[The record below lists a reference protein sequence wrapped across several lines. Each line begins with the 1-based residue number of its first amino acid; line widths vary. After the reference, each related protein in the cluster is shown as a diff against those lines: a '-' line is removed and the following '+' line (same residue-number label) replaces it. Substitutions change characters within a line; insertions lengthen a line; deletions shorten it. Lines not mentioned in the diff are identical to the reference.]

1 MLKGHATAEG
11 TTRFR
16 KRLQGTVP
24 SEHFRECGDL
34 WLSSIG
40 FGTYLGK
47 DDDADDQKYLD
58 ASPRAA
64 ELGVNVFDTA
74 INYRSQ
80 RSERTLGQ
88 TLAALAEEG
97 EIVREELLICT
108 KGGYVPFDGVRPSD
122 PAAYFEEAF
131 VSRGIIGEG
140 ELAAGCHCMAPRFL
154 ATQLE
159 QSRKN
164 LGLETIDVYYVHNP
178 EHQLVEFG
186 RAAFKERLLDA
197 FRALEE
203 AVTRGEIRFYGT
215 ATWQGFR
222 EETGAAGLLSLEE
235 IVGIAREAGGDS
247 HHFRFVQLPMNFAM
261 PEAITL
267 KNQSVRGK
275 TMTMVE
281 AADRF
286 GITLVASAS
295 LLQARFAGG
304 LSPGIGEILTGFKSD
319 AQRAIQFVRSTPGFT
334 VALVGMKKRAH
345 VDENLQVARIPP
357 VSMETYFK
365 LFEQGGD
372 A

>member
-1 MLKGHATAEG
+1 MLEGHATAEG

-16 KRLQGTVP
+16 KRLQGTIP
-24 SEHFRECGDL
+24 SGHFRECGDL

-40 FGTYLGK
+40 FGTCLGN
-47 DDDADDQKYLD
+47 DDDADDQKYLE

-64 ELGVNVFDTA
+64 ALGVNVFDTA

-80 RSERTLGQ
+80 RSERILGQ
-88 TLAALAEEG
+88 ALAALAKEG
-97 EIVREELLICT
+97 EISREELLICT
-108 KGGYVPFDGVRPSD
+108 KGGYVPFDGARPPD
-122 PAAYFEEAF
+122 PAAYFEKAF

-154 ATQLE
+154 ASQLE
-159 QSRKN
+159 QSRQN
-164 LGLETIDVYYVHNP
+164 LGLRTIDVYYVHNP

-186 RAAFKERLLDA
+186 RAVFRERLLDA

-203 AVTRGEIRFYGT
+203 AAARGEIRFYGT

-222 EETGAAGLLSLEE
+222 EESGAAGHLSLEE

-247 HHFRFVQLPMNFAM
+247 HHFRFVQLPMNIAM
-261 PEAITL
+261 PEAITR
-267 KNQSVRGK
+267 KNQPVLGK

-295 LLQARFAGG
+295 LLQARLTGG
-304 LSPGIGEILTGFKSD
+304 LSPAIGKILTGFKSD
-319 AQRAIQFVRSTPGFT
+319 AQRAIQFVRSTPGFS
-334 VALVGMKKRAH
+334 VALVGMKERAH
-345 VDENLQVARIPP
+345 VDENLQVARTPP
-357 VSMETYFK
+357 VSMDTYFK
-365 LFEQGGD
+365 LFEQEG
-372 A
+372 AA